1 MAQLGL
7 RHPLPHETD
16 WSRCVELAEIA
27 DETGI
32 DTIWVGESWRT
43 SSVPLLTQIA
53 AVTTTADV
61 CAGVFNVYSRT
72 PSVIAMNAAS
82 LATVADGRV
91 RIGLGTSGPA
101 VVENFHGIEFDRPL
115 RRTREYIEIIRGFL
129 SGNPVDYDGD
139 LFDLAGFAID
149 APPNQIPLYV
159 AAMGETNIE
168 LTGAFADGWIPLL
181 LPKSALPDALTH
193 LERGANHHDRALT
206 DIDVAPWI
214 PTCISAAEP
223 ARAREH
229 TRALIGFYVGAMGDF
244 YADTLSRF
252 GYADDAAAIQRG
264 WNDDGTTGAAAAI
277 PDELLDDVAVCGT
290 PAAAAKSLDAYRANG
305 ADMPVAYIPAHW
317 AEDEL
322 IEETI
327 RHLA

>member
-1 MAQLGL
+1 MTEIGL

-16 WSRCVELAEIA
+16 WAACVEFASIA
-27 DETGI
+27 DETGV

-53 AVTTTADV
+53 MTTESADL

-82 LATVADGRV
+82 LAAVADGRV

-101 VVENFHGIEFDRPL
+101 VVEDFHGVAFDRPL
-115 RRTREYIEIIRGFL
+115 RRTREAIEIVNAFL
-129 SGNPVDYDGD
+129 SGEPVDYDGE

-149 APPNQIPLYV
+149 APDDRVPIYV
-159 AAMGETNIE
+159 AAMGQTNLE

-181 LPKSALPDALTH
+181 VPKSALDDALAH
-193 LERGANHHDRALT
+193 VDSGANAHGREVSE
-206 DIDVAPWI
+206 IDVAPWV
-214 PTCISAAEP
+214 PTCISADDP
-223 ARAREH
+223 ARARQY
-229 TRALIGFYVGAMGDF
+229 TRSLIGFYVGAMGDF
-244 YADTLSRF
+244 YANTLRRF
-252 GYADDAAAIQRG
+252 GYSEEADAIQTG
-264 WNDDGTTGAAAAI
+264 WNDKGTDGAAAAI
-277 PDELLDDVAVCGT
+277 PDGMLNDFAACGT
-290 PAAAAKSLDAYRANG
+290 PENAADSLAAYRSNG

-317 AEDEL
+317 ASDDI

-327 RHLA
+327 RNLA